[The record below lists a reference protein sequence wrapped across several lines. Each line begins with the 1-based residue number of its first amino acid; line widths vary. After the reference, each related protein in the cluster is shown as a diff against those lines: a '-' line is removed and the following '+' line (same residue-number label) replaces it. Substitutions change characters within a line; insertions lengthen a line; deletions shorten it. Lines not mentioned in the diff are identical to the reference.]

1 MKTAEP
7 KTVEPKTV
15 EPKTVAAE
23 IEGRLA
29 FWRGVEVVE

>member
-1 MKTAEP
+1 MKTA
-7 KTVEPKTV
+7 EPKTV